1 MRLSKRIP
9 TMLMAA
15 SLMFGATSAFAQD
28 GDAGMTNA
36 SISGDTNSACAVA
49 VQDFLRTGDASAFTS
64 GASATTVTMDAEPAD
79 ATTDSE
85 VMATE
90 EALDTTGAADVDLEA
105 TEAADAALTTDE
117 TLDTTGTMDS
127 QPTPFD
133 LSAFGEGTYEV
144 HTLIVGDNAVFAEFT
159 FTADADSEIAS
170 QLPEGATIL
179 TPAAAVFDC
188 EADTITEARVYYQ
201 REEVSGGMDV
211 EGAEDTD
218 DMAGTDTIE
227 ATETAAMDAEAGA
240 DTLEGAEAGADTL
253 EGADAVVG
261 AHTVDGPHP
270 TAMDT
275 VEGEGVDTLEGADTG
290 MNDVAAADLPM
301 DDPYAVLD
309 AITDNPEAYMGQTVT
324 VAGPITEYAGG
335 DISNG
340 FIIVEEDLIGDDP
353 ALILGADGELLT
365 GGAWEV
371 GQQVIVTGV
380 VRGMSVTELEGE
392 LGYDLTDDVYAGWE
406 NIPVIVASEVGPYDP
421 NAQ

>member
-64 GASATTVTMDAEPAD
+64 GASATTGTMDAEPAD

-240 DTLEGAEAGADTL
+240 DTLEGADT
-253 EGADAVVG
+253 
-261 AHTVDGPHP
+261 